1 MLKTTKIWGL
11 ILAIVIVLSL
21 TLTSCVAPSQT
32 GSGTEKPS
40 DSTPAAST
48 PSEPTVTLKMYLVG
62 NRQEPDT
69 PMVLEE
75 ANKYLK
81 DKLNVALDLN
91 VFAWGDDYDQKVNT
105 ALASGEAIDIVFTA
119 NWAANYYVNAASGYF
134 TELNSYLEKYP
145 AIKQILGEDF
155 LNGSALNGKNY
166 AVPTNK
172 EKVHNWGYLVRKDLV
187 DKYNMDL
194 SGIDS
199 YEKIEPLLKIIKDNE
214 PEITPCVL
222 PLWMRRSSCL
232 TGIV

>member
-1 MLKTTKIWGL
+1 MPKTTKIWGL
-11 ILAIVIVLSL
+11 ILVMVLVFSL
-21 TLTSCVAPSQT
+21 TLTSCVTPSPT
-32 GSGTEKPS
+32 GTGTTEPS
-40 DSTPAAST
+40 DGTPAAPT
-48 PSEPTVTLKMYLVG
+48 EPTVTLKMYLVG

-69 PMVLEE
+69 PKVLEE

-91 VFAWGDDYDQKVNT
+91 VFGWGDDYDQKVNT

-134 TELNSYLEKYP
+134 TELNQYIEKYP

-187 DKYNMDL
+187 DKYNMDVNKR
-194 SGIDS
+194 I
-199 YEKIEPLLKIIKDNE
+199 Y
-214 PEITPCVL
+214 C
-222 PLWMRRSSCL
+222 
-232 TGIV
+232 